1 MFKQIY
7 KPNSVHPELVSGS
20 PKTRTKLP
28 YHLSTFTV
36 TSKL

>member
-20 PKTRTKLP
+20 PEIRLELP
-28 YHLSTFTV
+28 YHLSTLTV